1 MSSPNQSQRDVYLI
15 IKCLTRMVSNYVTDI
30 NDRRTEEFLILLNE
44 YLNIVN
50 LGFPL
55 ENFNPIGDRLKHE
68 ESILKALKSILT
80 ELVRYYGE

>member
-44 YLNIVN
+44 YLNIIN

>member
-1 MSSPNQSQRDVYLI
+1 MSAPNQSQRDVYLI

-30 NDRRTEEFLILLNE
+30 NDRRTEEFLVLLNE
-44 YLNIVN
+44 YLNIIN

-68 ESILKALKSILT
+68 ESILKALKSILN
-80 ELVRYYGE
+80 ELVRYYG

>member
-1 MSSPNQSQRDVYLI
+1 
-15 IKCLTRMVSNYVTDI
+15 MVSNYVTDI